1 MTVRDLIQILMLKA
15 PNLNSEV
22 NFEMWDE
29 VGADLVHFTL
39 KHTTPSTPDNAIFLE
54 IEPQ

>member
-1 MTVRDLIQILMLKA
+1 MTVRDLIQTILLKA

-22 NFEMWDE
+22 DFEMWDE
-29 VGADLVHFTL
+29 VGADVVHLTL
-39 KHTTPSTPDNAIFLE
+39 KYVTPSTPDNAVFLE